1 MEYTK
6 LNNGMKVPLLGLG
19 TFMISPE
26 DTEKSVYAA
35 LKMGYRLIDTANAYV
50 NEEAVGKGLHRAL
63 EEGFVKREDVF
74 ISTKLWPTLYENEQ
88 AVPKTLERLGVDYV
102 DLLFIHQPAGNYL
115 AGYAAIE
122 QAYRDGR
129 ARSLGISNFQG
140 DKLEKLL
147 AHADIKP
154 QVIQLETHPYHVY
167 DDIMTRLKGFGTKLM
182 GWYPLGHGDP
192 ELLRDPVF
200 TALAD
205 KYHKS
210 TIQIIL
216 RWAVQRQF
224 ITIPGTKNPD
234 HLRSNFDIFDFA
246 LTDEEMTAING
257 LNGTR
262 QYYTATADL
271 EERYANMHLP
281 FEDN

>member
-6 LNNGMKVPLLGLG
+6 LNNGVKVPLLGLG

-50 NEEAVGKGLHRAL
+50 NEEAVGKGLHRTL

-88 AVPKTLERLGVDYV
+88 AVQKTLERLGVDYV

-122 QAYRDGR
+122 QAYRDGM

>member
-6 LNNGMKVPLLGLG
+6 LNNGVKVPLLGLG

-50 NEEAVGKGLHRAL
+50 NEEAVGKGLHRTL

-88 AVPKTLERLGVDYV
+88 AVQKTLERLGVDYV

-122 QAYRDGR
+122 QAYRDGM

-210 TIQIIL
+210 PIQIIL

>member
-1 MEYTK
+1 M
-6 LNNGMKVPLLGLG
+6 
-19 TFMISPE
+19 
-26 DTEKSVYAA
+26 
-35 LKMGYRLIDTANAYV
+35 
-50 NEEAVGKGLHRAL
+50 
-63 EEGFVKREDVF
+63 EEGLVKREDIF
-74 ISTKLWPTLYENEQ
+74 ISTKLWPTLYEKAG
-88 AVPKTLERLGVDYV
+88 AVDKTLERLGVDYV

-122 QAYRDGR
+122 QAYRDGK
-129 ARSLGISNFQG
+129 ARSLGISNFHG

-154 QVIQLETHPYHVY
+154 HLAEY
-167 DDIMTRLKGFGTKLM
+167 GTKLM

-192 ELLRDPVF
+192 ELLRNPVF
-200 TALAD
+200 TVLAD
-205 KYHKS
+205 KYRKS
-210 TIQIIL
+210 TAQIIL

-224 ITIPGTKNPD
+224 ITIPGIKNPD
-234 HLRSNFDIFDFA
+234 HLCSNLDIFDFA

-262 QYYTATADL
+262 QYYTATPDL

-281 FEDN
+281 FEEK

>member
-1 MEYTK
+1 MEYTT
-6 LNNGMKVPLLGLG
+6 LSNDVQVPLLGLG

-50 NEEAVGKGLHRAL
+50 NEEAVGKGLRRAL
-63 EEGFVKREDVF
+63 DEGIVKREDVF
-74 ISTKLWPTLYENEQ
+74 ISTKLWPTLYEKAG
-88 AVPKTLERLGVDYV
+88 AVDKTLERLGVDYV
-102 DLLFIHQPAGNYL
+102 DLLFIHQLAGNYL

-122 QAYRDGR
+122 QAYRDGK

-147 AHADIKP
+147 AHADVKP
-154 QVIQLETHPYHVY
+154 HVIQLETHPYHVY
-167 DDIMTRLKGFGTKLM
+167 DDIMARLAEYGTKLM

-210 TIQIIL
+210 TVQIIL

-246 LTDEEMTAING
+246 LTEEEMASING

-262 QYYTATADL
+262 QYYTATPDL
-271 EERYANMHLP
+271 EASYANMHLP
-281 FEDN
+281 FEGK

>member
-1 MEYTK
+1 MEYTT
-6 LNNGMKVPLLGLG
+6 LSNDVQVPLLGLG
-19 TFMISPE
+19 TFMIGPE

-50 NEEAVGKGLHRAL
+50 NEEAVGRGLRRAL
-63 EEGFVKREDVF
+63 EEDLVKREDIF
-74 ISTKLWPTLYENEQ
+74 ISTKLWPTLYEKAG
-88 AVPKTLERLGVDYV
+88 AVDKTLERLGVDYV

-122 QAYRDGR
+122 QAYRDGK

-147 AHADIKP
+147 AHADVKP
-154 QVIQLETHPYHVY
+154 HVIQLETHPYHVY
-167 DDIMTRLKGFGTKLM
+167 DDIMARLAEYGTKLM

-200 TALAD
+200 TALSD

-210 TIQIIL
+210 TVQIIL

-246 LTDEEMTAING
+246 LTDEEMVVVNG

-262 QYYTATADL
+262 QYYTATPDL
-271 EERYANMHLP
+271 EARYANMHLP
-281 FEDN
+281 FEGK